1 MIQTIRLDRVLREAV
16 ATPYRNLVTR
26 PTGALVR
33 RCIEATLA
41 DTGCRTVLLDF
52 SAVELLDLS
61 CADEIVAKLLLAG
74 GAAQS
79 QYVVLAGL
87 HDHQRE
93 AIEHVLTHHGLAVL
107 AVCPDDGISVLGRV
121 PEDAR
126 AALVWLTGR
135 AGDGAD
141 ADALCTALG
150 WDAQRARWALDTLAA
165 QRLVRCEDGA
175 FVPLRVA

>member
-41 DTGCRTVLLDF
+41 DTGCRIVLLDF
-52 SAVELLDLS
+52 SDVALLDLS
-61 CADEIVAKLLLAG
+61 CADEIVAKLLLAA
-74 GAAQS
+74 GAERLL
-79 QYVVLAGL
+79 YVVLAGL

-121 PEDAR
+121 PDDAR
-126 AALVWLTGR
+126 TALRWLTDR
-135 AGDGAD
+135 ATGAD
-141 ADALCTALG
+141 AETLARALE
-150 WDAQRARWALDTLAA
+150 WDVQRARWALDTLAA
-165 QRLVRCEDGA
+165 QRLVHREAGA
-175 FVPLRVA
+175 FLPLRVA